1 MKLNN
6 SNLLKSKSYINGQW
20 IDSYS
25 GDTFDVTNPFD
36 NSLIA
41 KVSNCGQKETHDAIE
56 AAYEAFQIWKNYSA
70 NERSKL
76 LRRWYD
82 LQIANT
88 NDLATILTYEQGKPF
103 EEAVG
108 EIKYGASFVEWFS
121 EEARRIYGDV
131 IPGHESNKRIIILK
145 QPIGVVA
152 AITPWNFPNSM
163 ITRKV
168 APALAVGC
176 TVILKPS
183 QLTPLSANALV
194 VLAEEAG
201 IPKGVINVVHGKKA
215 SVIGNELTQN
225 PIVKKLSFTGS
236 TAVGKLLM
244 SQCAETVKKMS
255 LELGG
260 NAPFIV
266 FNDANIDKA
275 VQGAIASKFRNAG
288 QTCVCSNRLF
298 VQSGIY
304 DVFNKKLKE
313 ELSKLKMG
321 NGMESGVKI
330 GPLIDEKAVKFVE
343 GLVKNAVDKGAKVIY
358 GGSRFKKNPTIFH
371 PTILSNVDVNM
382 RVFSE
387 EIFGPIAPVFK
398 FETEE
403 EVIEKANNTPFGLAS
418 YFYGNNNSQIW
429 RVAEALEY
437 GIVGINTGMISTTV
451 APFGGIKES
460 GFGREGSKYGTD
472 DYVEIKY
479 LCMEVE

>member
-1 MKLNN
+1 MKLKNN
-6 SNLLKSKSYINGQW
+6 NLLKNQAYINGMW
-20 IDSYS
+20 VDSHS
-25 GDTFDVTNPFD
+25 GNTFDVHNPFD
-36 NSLIA
+36 NSLITS
-41 KVSNCGQKETHDAIE
+41 VSDCGQQETKEAIE
-56 AAYEAFQIWKNYSA
+56 AADKAFSIWKNYSA
-70 NERSKL
+70 NKRSKL

-82 LQIANT
+82 LQLENID
-88 NDLATILTYEQGKPF
+88 DLATILTYEQGKPF
-103 EEAVG
+103 EEAKG
-108 EIKYGASFVEWFS
+108 EIVYGASFVEWFS

-131 IPGHESNKRIIILK
+131 IPGHESDKRIIILK

-176 TVILKPS
+176 TVVLKPAK
-183 QLTPLSANALV
+183 LTPLSANALV

-215 SVIGNELTQN
+215 SIIGKELTEN

-236 TAVGKLLM
+236 TEVGKYLM
-244 SQCAETVKKMS
+244 AQCANTVKKLS

-266 FNDANIDKA
+266 FNDADIDKA

-298 VQSGIY
+298 VQSEIY
-304 DVFNKKLKE
+304 DEFNNKLKV
-313 ELSKLKMG
+313 ELAKLKMG
-321 NGMESGVKI
+321 NGMEADVKI
-330 GPLIDEKAVKFVE
+330 GPLIDENAVKFVE
-343 GLVKNAVDKGAKVIY
+343 GLVEEAVGSGAKVVC
-358 GGSRFKKNPTIFH
+358 GGKRLEGNSGVYH
-371 PTILSNVDVNM
+371 PTILSDVNINM
-382 RVFSE
+382 RVFNE

-403 EVIEKANNTPFGLAS
+403 EVIEKANDTPFGLAS

-437 GIVGINTGMISTTV
+437 GIVGVNTGMISTTV

-460 GFGREGSKYGTD
+460 GFGREGSKYGVE
-472 DYVEIKY
+472 DYIEIKY
-479 LCMEVE
+479 LCMEV